1 MADYFLAVWDLVQ
14 YAKEQNI
21 RYAGRGSAADSVVVY
36 CLEITNV
43 DAFARGLL
51 FERFLSLERAQ
62 KPDIDIDFDARHRD
76 QVAQYVY
83 ERYGPERV
91 ASVCTFQTY
100 HARSALRD
108 MGKALGLPL
117 SELQQLTKNIT
128 SIPRMAFVLCCTDC
142 LS

>member
-1 MADYFLAVWDLVQ
+1 MWDLVQ
-14 YAKEQNI
+14 YAQKHGI

-36 CLEITNV
+36 CLGITNV

-62 KPDIDIDFDARHRD
+62 KPDIDIDFDARYRD
-76 QVAQYVY
+76 QVAEYVY
-83 ERYGPERV
+83 QRYGTGRV

-108 MGKALGLPL
+108 LGKALGCGQE
-117 SELQQLTKNIT
+117 ELQQLTRNIT
-128 SIPRMAFVLCCTDC
+128 HTPADGIRRLLQAA
-142 LS
+142 